1 MAANSR
7 THLFTIYHILDS
19 PVVINNREPVNM
31 FVYPTF
37 RLTVNILNN
46 DYWLDDTCIAH
57 DIFQAGVYGLFEYLK

>member
-1 MAANSR
+1 
-7 THLFTIYHILDS
+7 
-19 PVVINNREPVNM
+19 M

-57 DIFQAGVYGLFEYLK
+57 DIFQTGVYGLFEYLKYEEEFQYQKGNQKS